1 MKPEKIEEGKWVL
14 HERTSVNFDIF
25 VRNPKVT
32 FVYWISLF
40 TAFGPLQILLHN
52 DSYEGTVIFG
62 HNPFVYF
69 ITQGLFIATFSVG
82 VMYLVGLIIKKR
94 TLRKEKKS
102 HSS

>member
-14 HERTSVNFDIF
+14 RERTGVNFDIF

-40 TAFGPLQILLHN
+40 TAFGPLQILLQN
-52 DSYEGTVIFG
+52 DSYEGKVIFG

-69 ITQGLFIATFSVG
+69 ITQGLFISTLSVG
-82 VMYLVGLIIKKR
+82 VMFLVCLIIKKR